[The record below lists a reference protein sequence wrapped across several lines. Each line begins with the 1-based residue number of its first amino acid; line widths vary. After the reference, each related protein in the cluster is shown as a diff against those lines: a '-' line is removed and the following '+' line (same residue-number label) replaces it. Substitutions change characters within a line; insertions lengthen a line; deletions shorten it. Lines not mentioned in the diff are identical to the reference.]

1 MAGEIGPVNF
11 AGLSSGLDTKSIV
24 NALVSAAR
32 GPMRQIQQKQA
43 VFNDHRSTLSD
54 IKTRLESL
62 SSKGEE
68 FDTQKEFLVYKAT
81 SSDDDKVTV
90 AAGGNAYPGSYSMSI
105 SALAEA
111 QRTYST
117 RADVTDEA
125 AALGF
130 GDGESFT
137 ITDGTGATKTINV
150 DSTTTLNN
158 VASLINGSG
167 AEVTAGVIFDGTNY
181 YLQIS
186 SNKTG
191 AANGFSLDEAGIAS
205 ADKRLAITN
214 TQQAAA
220 DASVSLDGFT
230 ITSADNIIDDVVPGV
245 TLNLNETT
253 TSAVTL
259 RVDTDQDAII
269 ANIEALVS
277 SYNNVMGRVNEEL
290 VFNGVVDKDR
300 MQGDGTLRGLQQA
313 LFSTV
318 GNSVSGLSGEYTAL
332 STIGITTGS
341 SGMLE
346 IDKDELKE
354 ALNTDVT
361 AVADLFITNTD
372 SGTEGVAKLIQDTT
386 KTYTDFVDGY
396 LTTRIKG
403 LDTSLSNL
411 EDDIVRL
418 ERNVSAYENNLNAQ
432 FTQLEITMVKL
443 QQQNSQVYA
452 MLQAM
457 SGK

>member
-1 MAGEIGPVNF
+1 M
-11 AGLSSGLDTKSIV
+11 
-24 NALVSAAR
+24 
-32 GPMRQIQQKQA
+32 
-43 VFNDHRSTLSD
+43 
-54 IKTRLESL
+54 
-62 SSKGEE
+62 
-68 FDTQKEFLVYKAT
+68 
-81 SSDDDKVTV
+81 
-90 AAGGNAYPGSYSMSI
+90 
-105 SALAEA
+105 
-111 QRTYST
+111 
-117 RADVTDEA
+117 
-125 AALGF
+125 
-130 GDGESFT
+130 
-137 ITDGTGATKTINV
+137 
-150 DSTTTLNN
+150 
-158 VASLINGSG
+158 
-167 AEVTAGVIFDGTNY
+167 
-181 YLQIS
+181 
-186 SNKTG
+186 
-191 AANGFSLDEAGIAS
+191 
-205 ADKRLAITN
+205 
-214 TQQAAA
+214 
-220 DASVSLDGFT
+220 
-230 ITSADNIIDDVVPGV
+230 
-245 TLNLNETT
+245 
-253 TSAVTL
+253 
-259 RVDTDQDAII
+259 
-269 ANIEALVS
+269 
-277 SYNNVMGRVNEEL
+277 L

-354 ALNTDVT
+354 ALNTDVR